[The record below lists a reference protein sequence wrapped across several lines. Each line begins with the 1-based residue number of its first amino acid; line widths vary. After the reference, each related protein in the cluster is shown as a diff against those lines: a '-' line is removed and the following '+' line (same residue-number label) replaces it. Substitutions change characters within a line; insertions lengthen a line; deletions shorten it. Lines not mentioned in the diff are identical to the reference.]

1 MNTAEAVSIEND
13 NKPGNTAI
21 CMWDNTSFDVFDP
34 FTWVFDIDVIGKSL
48 SNICRFGG
56 HVNFYSVAEHSVRVA
71 DYLRRQGG
79 STRLV
84 LMGLLHDATEAF
96 IGDITRPLKHTLQF
110 KVDGESVMD
119 FEDSLNISIMNAFD
133 LFIDAS
139 FEEDWAQVKIADYE
153 VYKMERSER
162 PSPGGSLPPAQALD
176 MFQGMFHSLWRD
188 FQMKVG

>member
-1 MNTAEAVSIEND
+1 MSPAEAVSIELD
-13 NKPGNTAI
+13 KNKGNTSI
-21 CMWDNTSFDVFDP
+21 VIWDNTPFDVFDP
-34 FTWVFDIDVIGKSL
+34 STWVFDIDVIGKSL

-71 DYLRRQGG
+71 DWLRKEGA
-79 STRLV
+79 STRVV

-110 KVDGESVMD
+110 KEGGESVID

-133 LFIDAS
+133 LFVDS
-139 FEEDWAQVKIADYE
+139 SWEEDWALVKEADYA

-162 PSPGGSLPPAQALD
+162 PSPGGSLTPVQALD

-188 FQMKVG
+188 FQLKVG